1 MEPFGGQPLIRQ
13 QFSKINYESFIPL
26 LPPHRFPSLVPV
38 REHHRV
44 PLHRS
49 FKPLDDKY
57 TMAQAQ
63 FQTISVRGLTYL
75 LRVRGAIV
83 QLVRSTRS
91 TPTFHCKPGHSYRK
105 HVYTFGIVRC
115 AGWPCLGLATALALA
130 WLAWPGWPSQI
141 GITCAG
147 SLIYLPCAGLP
158 CAGLPGLLACLASL
172 AFSRPSWLACFSY
185 VRPSAFCPCLAAWLP
200 IKIGCF
206 GCFGWLP
213 GFLPYGLRFG
223 CPGGLMQSIKID
235 RGLLAGFGWLFK
247 ELFATKRA
255 WNLLR
260 LH

>member
-115 AGWPCLGLATALALA
+115 AGWPCPGLATALALA

-141 GITCAG
+141 GIACAG

-158 CAGLPGLLACLASL
+158 CAGLPGLLVCLASL
-172 AFSRPSWLACFSY
+172 AFSRPSW
-185 VRPSAFCPCLAAWLP
+185 RPSAFLPYLYTAGGLGCQNRPFFGLPGWLAFHTYGLRPFALAWLP
-200 IKIGCF
+200 GC
-206 GCFGWLP
+206 L
-213 GFLPYGLRFG
+213 
-223 CPGGLMQSIKID
+223 
-235 RGLLAGFGWLFK
+235 
-247 ELFATKRA
+247 
-255 WNLLR
+255 
-260 LH
+260 